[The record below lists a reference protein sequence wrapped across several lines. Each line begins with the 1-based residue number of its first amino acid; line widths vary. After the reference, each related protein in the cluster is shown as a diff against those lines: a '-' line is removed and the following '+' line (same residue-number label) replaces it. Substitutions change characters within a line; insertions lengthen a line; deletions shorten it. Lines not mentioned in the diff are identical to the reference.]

1 MTLDSY
7 GALALTQHSIRKSPT
22 SPGGAA
28 SMKEDTRS
36 VLDMLNLCKFVTL
49 KGVRGLFGGND
60 AGGEVYGVE

>member
-1 MTLDSY
+1 
-7 GALALTQHSIRKSPT
+7 
-22 SPGGAA
+22 
-28 SMKEDTRS
+28 MKEDTRS